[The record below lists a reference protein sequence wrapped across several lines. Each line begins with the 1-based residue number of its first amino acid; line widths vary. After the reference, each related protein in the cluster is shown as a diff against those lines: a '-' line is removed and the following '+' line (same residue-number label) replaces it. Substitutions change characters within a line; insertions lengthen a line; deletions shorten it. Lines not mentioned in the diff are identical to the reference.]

1 MHSQQ
6 ADVSE
11 TRFRSIVKGF
21 IWRGLASFTT
31 FILVLAFTHKAFMAF
46 ELSLLEVIVKL
57 LLYYGHER
65 TWNIIGWGRVPAP
78 AKADLVTGNKTA
90 VAAE

>member
-1 MHSQQ
+1 MRSQQ
-6 ADVSE
+6 ADLSE

-57 LLYYGHER
+57 ILYYGHER
-65 TWNIIGWGRVPAP
+65 TWNIIAWGRIPA
-78 AKADLVTGNKTA
+78 VGNKTS
-90 VAAE
+90 VTVE